1 MKGKSPQRIRAKTT
15 PKSNGAKAAKARASL
30 LLVEDHEPT
39 RNNIRKILESRD
51 FNVKCAGTFAEAW
64 SLADAHFFDLLVSD
78 IGLPDG
84 DGYLLMRE
92 LRDRHGM
99 RGIALTGYGLEDDIK
114 LSEEAGFS
122 AHLLKPITVKI
133 LDETLAR
140 LGL

>member
-1 MKGKSPQRIRAKTT
+1 MKVKSPNRPNTQSKSKPARI
-15 PKSNGAKAAKARASL
+15 AAVRASL

-39 RNNIRKILESRD
+39 RLSIQKILESRR
-51 FNVKCAGTFAEAW
+51 FNVKCAGTVAEAW
-64 SLADAHFFDLLVSD
+64 SLVDAHFFDLLLSD

-99 RGIALTGYGLEDDIK
+99 RGVALTGYGLEDDIK

-122 AHLLKPITVKI
+122 AHILKPVTAKL
-133 LDETLAR
+133 LDETLAE
-140 LGL
+140 LGF

>member
-1 MKGKSPQRIRAKTT
+1 MKGKSPKKPRIEAPLRSKV
-15 PKSNGAKAAKARASL
+15 AKAAPVRASL

-39 RNNIRKILESRD
+39 RISLRKLLESRR
-51 FNVKCAGTFAEAW
+51 FNVKCAATVAEAW
-64 SLADAHFFDLLVSD
+64 SLVGDHFFDLMISD

-122 AHLLKPITVKI
+122 AHILKPITAKL
-133 LDETLAR
+133 LDETLTR
-140 LGL
+140 LGI

>member
-1 MKGKSPQRIRAKTT
+1 MKGKLPKRPRTEVPQKSPSAKVAPYRA
-15 PKSNGAKAAKARASL
+15 RL

-39 RNNIRKILESRD
+39 RASLRKLLESRH
-51 FNVKCAGTFAEAW
+51 FNVKCAASVAEAW
-64 SLADAHFFDLLVSD
+64 ELVAEHMFDLLVSD

-99 RGIALTGYGLEDDIK
+99 RGIALTGYGLDDDIK

-122 AHLLKPITVKI
+122 AHILKPITAKI
-133 LDETLAR
+133 LDETLAN
-140 LGL
+140 LEI